1 MAKKKK
7 TTFECGACGYQTSKW
22 LGKCPECGAWS
33 SFVEIQENT
42 AAYHGQDIAVS
53 PPESISQIEHTA
65 QVRYSSGMPEFD
77 RVLGGGFVPGSL
89 VLVGG
94 EPGIGKST
102 MMLQVCEKLAHSG
115 KRILYFSGEES
126 PAQIKMRG
134 DRIGAGSDELFISSE
149 VTVSAILAQIEQ
161 HKPAMVI
168 VDSIQTVFSEDISS
182 APGTVS
188 QIREA
193 TTKFLFTAKRSG
205 IPFIVIGH
213 ITKEGAIAGPKTL
226 EHIVD
231 TVLYFEGERFHARR
245 IVRAVKNRFGSTNEI
260 GIFEMTATGLVP
272 VPNPSA
278 VFISERARDTA
289 GSAIICALEGTRAIL
304 LEVQSL
310 AADSNFGT
318 PRRMAIGVDLNRLHL
333 LLAIMEKRLDFAI
346 QRDDVYVNITG
357 GFAVTEPAADLG
369 ISMAVA
375 SSFLNKPLAEKD
387 VFIGEIGLAGEIRSV
402 AQLEKRVRE
411 ARAMG
416 FERAVVPAGLQRS
429 IRKLATEKF
438 HVVEVATLKQA
449 FDFIF

>member
-1 MAKKKK
+1 MAKRKR
-7 TTFECGACGYQTSKW
+7 TTFECGSCGYQTAKW

-33 SFVEIQENT
+33 SFLEVPEE
-42 AAYHGQDIAVS
+42 APVYHGQNLAAMA
-53 PPESISQIEHTA
+53 PQAISKIEKSVHP
-65 QVRYSSGMPEFD
+65 RYSSGMEEFD

-102 MMLQVCEKLAHSG
+102 MMLQVCEKVAHTG
-115 KRILYFSGEES
+115 KRVLYFSGEES
-126 PAQIKMRG
+126 PTQIKMRG
-134 DRIGAGSDELFISSE
+134 DRIGAISEELFISSE
-149 VTVSAILAQIEQ
+149 VTVAGILSLVEQ
-161 HKPAMVI
+161 HKPSMVI

-193 TTKFLFTAKRSG
+193 TTKFLFSAKRSG
-205 IPFIVIGH
+205 VPFIVIGH

-289 GSAIICALEGTRAIL
+289 GSSIICALEGTRAIL

-318 PRRMAIGVDLNRLHL
+318 PRRMAIGVDQNRLHL

-357 GFAVTEPAADLG
+357 GFAVSEPAADLG
-369 ISMAVA
+369 VCMAVA
-375 SSFLNKPLAEKD
+375 SSFLNKALGEKD

-416 FERAVVPAGLQRS
+416 FDRAVVPAGLRKN
-429 IRKLATEKF
+429 IRDLARKDF
-438 HVVEVATLKQA
+438 QIVEVATLKQA
-449 FDFIF
+449 FDLIF

>member
-7 TTFECGACGYQTSKW
+7 ATFECGACGYQTSKW
-22 LGKCPECGAWS
+22 LGKCPECGAWN
-33 SFVEIQENT
+33 SFLEVPEESAI
-42 AAYHGQDIAVS
+42 YHGQDLSVAA
-53 PPESISQIEHTA
+53 PQPISKIEKSEHP
-65 QVRYSSGMPEFD
+65 RYSSGIPEFD
-77 RVLGGGFVPGSL
+77 RVLGSGFVPGSL

-102 MMLQVCEKLAHSG
+102 MMLQVCEKLAHTG
-115 KRILYFSGEES
+115 KRVLYFSGEES
-126 PAQIKMRG
+126 PSQIKMRG
-134 DRIGAGSDELFISSE
+134 DRIGAVSDNLFISSE
-149 VTVSAILAQIEQ
+149 VTVAGILSLVEQ

-193 TTKFLFTAKRSG
+193 TTKFLFAAKRSG
-205 IPFIVIGH
+205 VAFIVIGH

-260 GIFEMTATGLVP
+260 GIFEMTADGMVA

-278 VFISERARDTA
+278 VFISERAREAA

-304 LEVQSL
+304 LEVQAL

-318 PRRMAIGVDLNRLHL
+318 PRRMAIGVDQNRLHL

-357 GFAVTEPAADLG
+357 GFAVSEPAADLG
-369 ISMAVA
+369 VCMAVA
-375 SSFLNKPLAEKD
+375 SSFLNKPLGEKD

-402 AQLEKRVRE
+402 AQLEKRIRE

-416 FERAVVPAGLQRS
+416 FERAIVPGGLRKN
-429 IRKLATEKF
+429 IRDLATKEF
-438 HVVEVATLKQA
+438 QIAEVATLKQA
-449 FDFIF
+449 FDLIF